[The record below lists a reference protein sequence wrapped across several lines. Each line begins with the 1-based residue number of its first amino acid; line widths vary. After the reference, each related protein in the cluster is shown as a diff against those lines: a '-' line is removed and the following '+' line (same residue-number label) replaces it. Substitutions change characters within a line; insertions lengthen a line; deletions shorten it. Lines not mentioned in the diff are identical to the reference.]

1 MYQLMPVKVGTILS
15 AIAAVTVMAF
25 VPVHAAPLPLDI
37 FHEVNGD
44 DLGSYRLVNINIPTE
59 DTTQLVY
66 GGVVRYYDVA
76 IAQAIAISYK
86 LCPSRDSAGVDFY
99 LTAGSQAQ
107 INMGKFL
114 ISCNLAHDIVAAYG
128 LNEDVVRPSR
138 NPPGIE
144 THYMPSLNL
153 NTDDKA
159 RRFVNFSS
167 NFKPVEK

>member
-1 MYQLMPVKVGTILS
+1 MPIKIEILLS
-15 AIAAVTVMAF
+15 AIAAAMVTAF
-25 VPVHAAPLPLDI
+25 APVHAAPLPLDI

-59 DTTQLVY
+59 DTTQRVY
-66 GGVVRYYDVA
+66 GGVVRYYDVV

-86 LCPSRDSAGVDFY
+86 LCPSRDSEAVDFY

-107 INMGKFL
+107 IDMGKFF
-114 ISCNLAHDIVAAYG
+114 ISCNLAHDLVAAYG

-138 NPPGIE
+138 NHPGIE

-153 NTDDKA
+153 NTDAKA
-159 RRFVNFSS
+159 RRFVNFLS
-167 NFKPVEK
+167 NFKPVDR